1 MLRSSDYRDTCA
13 KHDHSVT
20 YTLHC
25 VAPHGHAYHVV
36 VKSAL
41 LGVQLEVPQ
50 LPAPHHIGPLLQG
63 PLNWFTEERRTRR
76 RGKRREKT
84 GEDRTI
90 GINSD

>member
-1 MLRSSDYRDTCA
+1 M
-13 KHDHSVT
+13 T

-25 VAPHGHAYHVV
+25 VAAPHAHAYHVV

-76 RGKRREKT
+76 EKRREET
-84 GEDRTI
+84 GEDSTI
-90 GINSD
+90 GIHSD